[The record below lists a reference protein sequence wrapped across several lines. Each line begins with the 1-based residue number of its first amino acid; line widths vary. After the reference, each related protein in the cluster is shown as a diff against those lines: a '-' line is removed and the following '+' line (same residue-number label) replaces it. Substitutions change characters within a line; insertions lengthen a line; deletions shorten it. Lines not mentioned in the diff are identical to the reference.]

1 VAIVRNSGLEYTLV
15 RAAWFAQ
22 NFSEGYLREPAL
34 AGVVAL
40 PAGEVRE
47 PIVDAD
53 DIADVAVAA
62 LTKEGHN
69 RKLYEVTGPRL
80 MTFDE
85 IARALS
91 VAMGS
96 KVRYQPITLEAFHA
110 EMKVI
115 DGELVADVISGICRE
130 TLDGPEYVVGRR
142 RPAGLGPAAA
152 RFPGLLSCGRGI
164 RGLGKSGQRA

>member
-1 VAIVRNSGLEYTLV
+1 MQIRAQYTLV

-40 PAGEVRE
+40 PAGNVRE
-47 PIVDAD
+47 PIVDVD

-62 LTKEGHN
+62 LTEAGHN
-69 RKLYEVTGPRL
+69 GQLYELTGPRL

-91 VAMGS
+91 IAMGA

-110 EMKVI
+110 EMKAI
-115 DGELVADVISGICRE
+115 GGELIADVLSGICRE
-130 TLDGPEYVVGRR
+130 TLDGRNAWLGDGVQRALRR
-142 RPAGLGPAAA
+142 QPRDFLDFCQAAA
-152 RFPGLLSCGRGI
+152 A
-164 RGLGKSGQRA
+164 SGAWERVA